1 MAVNDMLVDEMEML
15 VSGLYLAGWLIGI
28 LVAMTITCILS
39 RKLAKKKG
47 YRGYFWTGFLLCTLG
62 LIYVA
67 GLPVKKKGRRRE
79 MEDED

>member
-1 MAVNDMLVDEMEML
+1 MDVNYMSLDGTL
-15 VSGLYLAGWLIGI
+15 VSGAYIAGCLIGI
-28 LVAMTITCILS
+28 LAVMLITGILS

-67 GLPVKKKGRRRE
+67 GLPVKKKGRRRR

>member
-1 MAVNDMLVDEMEML
+1 MAVNYMSIDETL
-15 VSGLYLAGWLIGI
+15 VSGACIAGCLIGI
-28 LVAMTITCILS
+28 LVVMLITGILS

-67 GLPVKKKGRRRE
+67 GLPVKKKGRRHE